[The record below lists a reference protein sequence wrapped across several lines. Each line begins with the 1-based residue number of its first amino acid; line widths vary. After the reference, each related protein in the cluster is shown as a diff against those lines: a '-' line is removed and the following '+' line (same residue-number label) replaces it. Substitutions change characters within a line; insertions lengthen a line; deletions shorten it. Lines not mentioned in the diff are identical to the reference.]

1 MKTILKIIEP
11 LILAL
16 VLVILILCAVFKFQ
30 NNALISAV
38 VALLSFVPF
47 AVGFERR
54 RPKPAEIMPIVVL
67 TAIAVVG
74 RIIMTPI
81 PNFQPVS
88 ALVVLTG
95 IFFGRRSGY
104 LMGAFT
110 ALISDMMLGMGPW
123 LPWQMY
129 GWGVMGYFAGVL
141 ADRGAFGKGHTWAV
155 FLYGILSSAFYGF
168 MLDTWFIIGF
178 VSDITPAAAAAAYA
192 AGVSM
197 NISHVV
203 STVIFLSL
211 TYVPWGRKIRR
222 IKIKYD
228 MISN

>member
-1 MKTILKIIEP
+1 MKTFLKIAEP
-11 LILAL
+11 VMLAL
-16 VLVILILCAVFKFQ
+16 VLVILIICAVLKFQ
-30 NNALISAV
+30 NNALILAV
-38 VALLSFVPF
+38 IAFMSFVPF
-47 AVGFERR
+47 AVSFEKR

-74 RIIMTPI
+74 RVIMTPI

-88 ALVVLTG
+88 ALVVFTG

-141 ADRGAFGKGHTWAV
+141 ADRGAFGKGRTWAV
-155 FLYGILSSAFYGF
+155 FLYGIASSAFYGL

-178 VSDITPAAAAAAYA
+178 VSDITPVTAAAAYA
-192 AGVSM
+192 AGIAM
-197 NISHVV
+197 NISHII
-203 STVIFLSL
+203 STVVFLSL